1 MKVLD
6 ILDYGNNGEGIA
18 KDNGKVYFV
27 PKTIV
32 GEKVKAV
39 IIKDK
44 SNFCNCRLSKIV
56 NASRSRILPK
66 CKYFDKCGGCQLQH
80 LDYKSQLEIKKKT
93 TQNTINKI
101 SRLNIEID
109 DILLSDK
116 SFGYRNKM
124 VFAIDEKGKLCMHDD
139 NGNLFEVDYC
149 HLANDGI
156 NKILSIV
163 NKFIKTTNQKG
174 YDKLANKGLLKYL
187 VVRQLNNQ
195 FLITMVV
202 TQKGVPQI
210 NILQKMLDSEQIT
223 YGLFVNVNNDKSS
236 LILTDKFIHIAGL
249 KTLTGEYIC
258 KNGKI
263 IKYPISPLSFM
274 QVNNYIKEKIY
285 AMVEEVLHGEKLIID
300 AYSGAGLLTAILS
313 QISDHV
319 VGIEM
324 VKAATQ
330 DADKL
335 AHDNNITNMTNINAD
350 CMVGIDKALNLAQGA
365 DFAIVLDPPRKG
377 ADQSVLMKILKAEP
391 NKIVYISCNPA
402 TLARDLK
409 ILSDKYV
416 VDNVLPCD
424 MFPNTA
430 EVETFVVMTRKIN

>member
-1 MKVLD
+1 
-6 ILDYGNNGEGIA
+6 
-18 KDNGKVYFV
+18 V

-32 GEKVKAV
+32 GEKVEAV
-39 IIKDK
+39 VIKDK
-44 SNFCNCRLSKIV
+44 SNFCNCSLSKIV

-101 SRLNIEID
+101 SKLNINIT
-109 DILLSDK
+109 DILPSDS

-139 NGNLFEVDYC
+139 NGNLFEVDHC

-163 NKFIKTTNQKG
+163 SQFIQSTQLNGYNKN
-174 YDKLANKGLLKYL
+174 LNKGFLRYL
-187 VVRQLNNQ
+187 VVRQLNSQ
-195 FLITMVV
+195 FLITLVS
-202 TQKGVPQI
+202 TKKEIPYI
-210 NILQKMLDSEQIT
+210 DNLQKMLDREKIK
-223 YGLFVNVNNDKSS
+223 YGLFVNINNDKSS

-285 AMVEEVLHGEKLIID
+285 SMVEEVLHGEKLIID

-313 QISDHV
+313 QNADRV
-319 VGIEM
+319 VGVEIVEQ
-324 VKAATQ
+324 ATQ
-330 DADKL
+330 DANKL
-335 AHDNNITNMTNINAD
+335 MKDNNITN
-350 CMVGIDKALNLAQGA
+350 
-365 DFAIVLDPPRKG
+365 IVSIRII
-377 ADQSVLMKILKAEP
+377 ILY
-391 NKIVYISCNPA
+391 VSISF
-402 TLARDLK
+402 LW
-409 ILSDKYV
+409 
-416 VDNVLPCD
+416 
-424 MFPNTA
+424 
-430 EVETFVVMTRKIN
+430 